1 MSKPKFKRYLG
12 SDCAEAGL
20 KSLRVSPRKLNLLAA
35 LIRGKMASKALGELS
50 FASQRVAR
58 DVKKLLMSAISNAEV
73 NHGLDIDRLVIAEA
87 TVGRDFV
94 LKRSDIR
101 GRSKVGRITKPFS
114 NMRIVVRE
122 ERE

>member
-1 MSKPKFKRYLG
+1 MSKPKFKRSLG
-12 SDCAEAGL
+12 DNCAVASI
-20 KSLRVSPRKLNLLAA
+20 KSLRVSPQKLNLLAG
-35 LIRGKMASKALGELS
+35 LIRGKLASKALRDLS
-50 FASQRVAR
+50 FASQRVAQ
-58 DVKKLLMSAISNAEV
+58 DVKKLLMSAIANAEV
-73 NHGLDIDRLVIAEA
+73 NHDLDIDCLVVQEA

-122 ERE
+122 EKE

>member
-1 MSKPKFKRYLG
+1 MSKPKFKRSLG
-12 SDCAEAGL
+12 DDCAMASI
-20 KSLRVSPRKLNLLAA
+20 KSLRVSPQKLNLLAG
-35 LIRGKMASKALGELS
+35 LIRGKLASKALRDLS
-50 FASQRVAR
+50 FTSQRVAQ
-58 DVKKLLMSAISNAEV
+58 DVKKLLMSAIANAEV
-73 NHGLDIDRLVIAEA
+73 NHGLDIDCLVVQEA

-122 ERE
+122 EKE

>member
-1 MSKPKFKRYLG
+1 MSKPKFKRSLG
-12 SDCAEAGL
+12 DDCAMASI
-20 KSLRVSPRKLNLLAA
+20 KSLRVSPQKLNLLAG
-35 LIRGKMASKALGELS
+35 LIRGKLVSKALKDLS
-50 FASQRVAR
+50 FASQRVTQ
-58 DVKKLLMSAISNAEV
+58 DVKKLLMSAVANAEV
-73 NHGLDIDRLVIAEA
+73 NHGLDVDFLVIKEA

-122 ERE
+122 EKE

>member
-1 MSKPKFKRYLG
+1 MSKPKFKRSLG
-12 SDCAEAGL
+12 DDCAMASI
-20 KSLRVSPRKLNLLAA
+20 KSLRVSPQKLNLLAG
-35 LIRGKMASKALGELS
+35 LIRGKLASKALRDLS
-50 FASQRVAR
+50 FASQRVAQ
-58 DVKKLLMSAISNAEV
+58 DVKKLLMSAIANAEV
-73 NHGLDIDRLVIAEA
+73 NHGLDIDCLVVQEA

-122 ERE
+122 EKE

>member
-1 MSKPKFKRYLG
+1 MSKPKFKRSLG
-12 SDCAEAGL
+12 DDCAMACI
-20 KSLRVSPRKLNLLAA
+20 KSLRVSPQKLNLLAG
-35 LIRGKMASKALGELS
+35 LIRGKLASKALRDLS
-50 FASQRVAR
+50 FASQRVAQ
-58 DVKKLLMSAISNAEV
+58 DVKKLLMSAIANAEV
-73 NHGLDIDRLVIAEA
+73 NHGLDIDCLVVQEA

-122 ERE
+122 EKE